1 MKHRRRERTRKD
13 HTAMAFIIA
22 VSFSCATT
30 LVLEDGFYSDGLFWN
45 TWHFHV
51 PSLFVGTAAF
61 VGLLYFL
68 QHMNDKRYA
77 LKYVEPYAPL
87 LVFSGLNL
95 IFKLSATW
103 FVLIAAVSITWS
115 VFRVRR
121 LRDAKTP
128 PHRNS
133 LVR

>member
-1 MKHRRRERTRKD
+1 MTRRHKDRTQED
-13 HTAMAFIIA
+13 HTAMAFIISA
-22 VSFSCATT
+22 IFSCATI
-30 LVLEDGFYSDGLFWN
+30 LVLEDGYYSDRPFWGI
-45 TWHFHV
+45 WRFHS

-77 LKYVEPYAPL
+77 LKYVQPYTPL

-95 IFKLSATW
+95 VFKLSATW
-103 FVLIAAVSITWS
+103 FALIAVMSITWS
-115 VFRVRR
+115 VYQVRR
-121 LRDAKTP
+121 LRDAKP
-128 PHRNS
+128 SPQRNS